1 MEFQIIENER
11 LGEKYYRMKH
21 KSGLVIDVFP
31 KEGYNSTYAI
41 IGTNFGSL
49 NNHFISNGKE
59 VKVPDGTAHYLE
71 HKLFESE
78 EGDAFTQYA
87 KTGAMANAYTSFE
100 KTCYLFSCTENFREA
115 LEILLNLIQS
125 PYFTPETV
133 AKEQGIIGQEI
144 KMYDDSAEWR
154 VMINLYQAMYHNN
167 PINIDIAG
175 TVETIAE
182 ITPEIL
188 YECYNAYYNLNNM
201 VMVITGNVSPYEVL
215 EIADSKL
222 KDNPDIDTES
232 IFPDEP
238 YEVKEK
244 YVEQKLPVAV
254 PMFYLGF
261 KEKATS
267 EMPNIKELV
276 CTDILIEAFSGG
288 SSELYRDLLNKKL
301 VNSTFGA
308 DYLAGRGYR
317 AVIFEGETHS
327 PSEAAEAICKAV
339 GELKEKG
346 ISREDFEIARRSV
359 YGSAVSSFDS
369 LSSTANSLINAEFY
383 GRTIFDYIE
392 TVANVT
398 YEDVTERLKHQ
409 LDPENVSLSVVK
421 GIDD

>member
-1 MEFQIIENER
+1 M
-11 LGEKYYRMKH
+11 
-21 KSGLVIDVFP
+21 
-31 KEGYNSTYAI
+31 
-41 IGTNFGSL
+41 
-49 NNHFISNGKE
+49 
-59 VKVPDGTAHYLE
+59 
-71 HKLFESE
+71 
-78 EGDAFTQYA
+78 
-87 KTGAMANAYTSFE
+87 
-100 KTCYLFSCTENFREA
+100 FSCTENFRES

-317 AVIFEGETHS
+317 AIIFEGETHS

-409 LDPENVSLSVVK
+409 LDPENVSLSIVK

>member
-1 MEFQIIENER
+1 MEFKIIENER

-31 KEGYNSTYAI
+31 KEGYSSTYAI

-59 VKVPDGTAHYLE
+59 IKVPDGTAHYLE

-100 KTCYLFSCTENFREA
+100 KTCYLFSCTENFRES

-144 KMYDDSAEWR
+144 KMYDDSADWR
-154 VMINLYQAMYHNN
+154 VMMNLHQAMYHNN

-188 YECYNAYYNLNNM
+188 YDCYNAYYNLNNM
-201 VMVITGNVSPYEVL
+201 VMVIAGNVSPYEVL

-222 KDNPDIDTES
+222 KDNPMIDTKS
-232 IFPDEP
+232 ILPDEP

-244 YVEQKLPVAV
+244 YVEQRLPVAV
-254 PMFYLGF
+254 PQFFLGF

-267 EMPNIKELV
+267 ELPDIKELV
-276 CTDILIEAFSGG
+276 CTDILIETFSGE
-288 SSELYRDLLNKKL
+288 SSELYREMLDKKL
-301 VNSTFGA
+301 INSTFGA
-308 DYLAGRGYR
+308 AYLSGKGYR

-327 PSEAAEAICKAV
+327 PTEAADFICKAV
-339 GELKEKG
+339 AELKKTG
-346 ISREDFEIARRSV
+346 ISRENFEIAKRSV
-359 YGSAVSSFDS
+359 YGRAVSAFDS
-369 LSSTANSLINAEFY
+369 LSATANQLIEAEFT
-383 GRTIFDYIE
+383 GRSLFDHIE
-392 TVANVT
+392 AIANVT
-398 YEDVTERLKHQ
+398 FEDINERLQHQ
-409 LDPENVSLSVVK
+409 LDPENISLSVVK
-421 GIDD
+421 GIDE